1 MVHRH
6 TIIIYK
12 YKIKTSKPQV
22 ILQLF
27 VISASYIS
35 HFLIRTHSANS
46 RIAEM
51 TKNAKVTNLPQF
63 ERRNSKITGINHNKH
78 TLKFLLFENKSKG
91 KSNTLNLRTFCNAL
105 IKRLLR

>member
-12 YKIKTSKPQV
+12 YKVKTSKSQV

-27 VISASYIS
+27 VIPAPYVP

-63 ERRNSKITGINHNKH
+63 ERMPRK
-78 TLKFLLFENKSKG
+78 LP
-91 KSNTLNLRTFCNAL
+91 A
-105 IKRLLR
+105 